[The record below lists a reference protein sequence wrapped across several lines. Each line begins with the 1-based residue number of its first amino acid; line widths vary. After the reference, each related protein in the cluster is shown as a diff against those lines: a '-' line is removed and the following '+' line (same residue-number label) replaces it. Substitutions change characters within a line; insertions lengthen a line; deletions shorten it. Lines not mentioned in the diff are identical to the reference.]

1 VIRGWD
7 GIVEEPKSVAIYV
20 GICIVEAA
28 TALTMVE
35 FFRKGVM
42 VVRHLAVL
50 EPWRRRD
57 WELTNGHLESGE
69 LGQWL

>member
-7 GIVEEPKSVAIYV
+7 GIVEEPKCVAIYV

-35 FFRKGVM
+35 FFCKGVM
-42 VVRHLAVL
+42 VARHLAAL
-50 EPWRRRD
+50 KPWRRRD